1 MNPPFLTRTLT
12 VALCLLALGAHGG
25 DAQVDPTTAGLGSVR
40 GMVFDSTQ
48 QAPLADAAVFLFGTT
63 HRAVTVDDGT
73 FFIPDVPIGEY
84 TLLFYHPVL
93 GELGISPGP
102 RTITV
107 RRNTVTEMDLGTP
120 SWFTV
125 MASQCFTEQT
135 DRGTGILA
143 GWVGDGDSGMGLPRA
158 HVTLA
163 WNPPDGREVM
173 HREMETDGDGWY
185 RVCDAPADV
194 PISATARFLNLQ
206 GLRREV
212 TLAEGELAQ
221 AGFLLWPLEP
231 AKVSGA
237 VHDATSGF
245 GVSGTEVWL
254 QGTSFRTVTDG
265 DGRFRFGDVPPGT
278 YTIYARHL
286 QYGTR
291 RDTLVVPSGQ
301 TLTVDVRVDTKA
313 IELDPLTVTVE
324 SVPLTQRAMG
334 GFTVGREQIEKVSS
348 RARDAADVLQALHL
362 PGVIIRR
369 RGDGTLCVGY
379 QPGQVRM
386 MFNSGCVSMEV
397 YINDIHATSTEMA
410 LHIPPDAIERIV
422 LFRPIE
428 AGNLFPIN
436 TANGVMVIY
445 TRH

>member
-1 MNPPFLTRTLT
+1 
-12 VALCLLALGAHGG
+12 
-25 DAQVDPTTAGLGSVR
+25 
-40 GMVFDSTQ
+40 MVFDSTR
-48 QAPLADAAVFLFGTT
+48 QAPLADAAVFLFGTPY
-63 HRAVTVDDGT
+63 RGVSGEDGR
-73 FFIPDVPIGEY
+73 FVIADVPAGEY

-93 GELGISPGP
+93 GDLGISPGP
-102 RTITV
+102 REVTV
-107 RRNTVTEMDLGTP
+107 RSNAATEIDLGTP

-125 MASQCFTEQT
+125 VASQCLMEGN
-135 DRGTGILA
+135 DPGTGILA

-158 HVTLA
+158 RVSLA
-163 WNPPDGREVM
+163 WSPDGARELVR
-173 HREMETDGDGWY
+173 RELETDADGWY

-194 PISATARFLNLQ
+194 PIVATARFLSLQ

-212 TLAEGELAQ
+212 AVAEGAMAQ
-221 AGFLLWPLEP
+221 AGFLLWSLEP
-231 AKVSGA
+231 ALVSGA
-237 VHDATSGF
+237 IHDATSGE
-245 GVSGTEVWL
+245 GVSGAEVWL
-254 QGTSFRTVTDG
+254 RGTSFQEVTG
-265 DGRFRFGDVPPGT
+265 SEGHFRFGEVPPGT
-278 YTIYARHL
+278 YTMFARHL

-301 TLTVDVRVDTKA
+301 TLSVDMRVDTRA

-334 GFTVGREQIEKVSS
+334 GFTVNREQIEKVAS
-348 RARDAADVLQALHL
+348 RARDAADVLQALNL

-386 MFNSGCVSMEV
+386 MFNSGCVSMEI
-397 YINDIHATSTEMA
+397 YINDIHATSAEMA
-410 LHIPPDAIERIV
+410 LHIPPDAVERIV

-428 AGNLFPIN
+428 AGNLFPVN

-445 TRH
+445 TRR